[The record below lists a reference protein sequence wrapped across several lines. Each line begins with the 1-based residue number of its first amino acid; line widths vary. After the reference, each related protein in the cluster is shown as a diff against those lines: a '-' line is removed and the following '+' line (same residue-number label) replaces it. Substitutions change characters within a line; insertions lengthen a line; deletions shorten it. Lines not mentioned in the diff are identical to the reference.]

1 MIVKIRKLFCQN
13 VHKQAKDISVNEYKN
28 IVEQKKTQIKLEA
41 GKKGNKPD
49 MAKNV
54 PLNPE
59 HFFQREKFTISPWQ
73 RMCPLTQ

>member
-1 MIVKIRKLFCQN
+1 M
-13 VHKQAKDISVNEYKN
+13 HKQAKDISVDEYKN

-41 GKKGNKPD
+41 GKKDNKPD

-59 HFFQREKFTISPWQ
+59 PFFQREKFTISPWQ